1 MKKIRLTEADLT
13 RVIKRIVKE
22 APIDYGDYPERMD
35 PNLERKFG
43 DPEGM
48 YAKNPAF
55 RKGSA
60 DIERLAGGRF
70 KEVVDRV
77 RSAFNRPNVSSQQVK
92 NEIIQQMM
100 MITGRIMSIE
110 SQHNE
115 ELKDLAL
122 ELALEETGTDRDWYQ
137 FDLTLG
143 NADSETGMSEFRMK
157 PQEKPKF
164 ELPKSFE
171 LDVETDEEQFQSEVD
186 KRNIINLIIQGEAKK
201 GHYSFMK
208 PSFMQRVAQIDSEL
222 PNLYRQVMAA
232 NDLLYFTMEQMIEM
246 MSQTGQGVA
255 GKSEIQDADDE
266 EGGEGEEGPDTKIV
280 AAGMIFPI
288 LLHEIIKG
296 LEEAPAREQFSQ
308 MDPER
313 ASNIMGQTDVLS
325 NEPMQLR
332 LGPSVVELIKFALPD
347 EMFEPENSGLNPW
360 FKKELYK
367 IPAKEFLNLIGD
379 AISEDKTEKDR
390 ARKKFTEVM
399 KAAQNA
405 KREYDEYNQG
415 KEQDDL
421 DDFLASL

>member
-1 MKKIRLTEADLT
+1 MKKIKLTEADLT
-13 RVIKRIVKE
+13 RVIKRIIKE

-35 PNLERKFG
+35 PRLERKFG

-48 YAKNPAF
+48 FAKNPAF
-55 RKGSA
+55 RKGAA
-60 DIERLAGGRF
+60 DVERLAGGRF
-70 KEVVDRV
+70 KEVVNRV
-77 RSAFNRPNVSSQQVK
+77 RSAFNQPDVSSNQVK
-92 NEIIQQMM
+92 QQIMQQMM
-100 MITGRIMSIE
+100 GLTNQIMRIE

-122 ELALEETGTDRDWYQ
+122 ELALEETGTDSDWYE

-143 NADSETGMSEFRMK
+143 QADSGMGEFRMK
-157 PQEKPKF
+157 PEEKPKF
-164 ELPKSFE
+164 EMPKSF
-171 LDVETDEEQFQSEVD
+171 DIDDETDEEQFQSEVD

-208 PSFMQRVAQIDSEL
+208 PSYMQRVAQIDSEL

-255 GKSEIQDADDE
+255 GKMELQDADDE
-266 EGGEGEEGPDTKIV
+266 DGDGEGPDTKIV
-280 AAGMIFPI
+280 AAGIIFPI
-288 LLHEIIKG
+288 LLHEIIKA

-313 ASNIMGQTDVLS
+313 ASKIMGQTDVLEY
-325 NEPMQLR
+325 EPMQLR
-332 LGPSVVELIKFALPD
+332 LGPPVVELIKYALPD

-367 IPAKEFLNLIGD
+367 IPAKEFLDLIGD
-379 AISEDKTEKDR
+379 AMSENKTEKDR
-390 ARKKFTEVM
+390 AKKRFTEVM
-399 KAAQNA
+399 RTAQAA

-415 KEQDDL
+415 KDQEDL

>member
-1 MKKIRLTEADLT
+1 
-13 RVIKRIVKE
+13 
-22 APIDYGDYPERMD
+22 
-35 PNLERKFG
+35 
-43 DPEGM
+43 
-48 YAKNPAF
+48 
-55 RKGSA
+55 
-60 DIERLAGGRF
+60 
-70 KEVVDRV
+70 
-77 RSAFNRPNVSSQQVK
+77 
-92 NEIIQQMM
+92 
-100 MITGRIMSIE
+100 
-110 SQHNE
+110 
-115 ELKDLAL
+115 
-122 ELALEETGTDRDWYQ
+122 
-137 FDLTLG
+137 
-143 NADSETGMSEFRMK
+143 
-157 PQEKPKF
+157 
-164 ELPKSFE
+164 
-171 LDVETDEEQFQSEVD
+171 
-186 KRNIINLIIQGEAKK
+186 
-201 GHYSFMK
+201 
-208 PSFMQRVAQIDSEL
+208 
-222 PNLYRQVMAA
+222 
-232 NDLLYFTMEQMIEM
+232 
-246 MSQTGQGVA
+246 
-255 GKSEIQDADDE
+255 
-266 EGGEGEEGPDTKIV
+266 
-280 AAGMIFPI
+280 MIFPI

>member
-1 MKKIRLTEADLT
+1 MKKIKLTEADLT

-35 PNLERKFG
+35 PRLERKFG

-48 YAKNPAF
+48 FAKNPAF
-55 RKGSA
+55 RKGAA
-60 DIERLAGGRF
+60 DVERLAGGRF
-70 KEVVDRV
+70 KEVVNRV
-77 RSAFNRPNVSSQQVK
+77 RSAFNQPDVSSNQVK
-92 NEIIQQMM
+92 QQIMQQMM
-100 MITGRIMSIE
+100 GLTNQIMRIE

-122 ELALEETGTDRDWYQ
+122 ELALEETGTDSDWYE

-143 NADSETGMSEFRMK
+143 AADSGMGEFRMK
-157 PQEKPKF
+157 PEEKPKF
-164 ELPKSFE
+164 EMPKSF
-171 LDVETDEEQFQSEVD
+171 DIDDETDEEQFQSEVD
-186 KRNIINLIIQGEAKK
+186 KRNIINLIIQGEGKK

-208 PSFMQRVAQIDSEL
+208 PSYMQRVAQIDSEL

-255 GKSEIQDADDE
+255 GKMELQDADDE
-266 EGGEGEEGPDTKIV
+266 DGDGEGPDTKIV
-280 AAGMIFPI
+280 AAGIIFPI
-288 LLHEIIKG
+288 LLHEIIKA

-313 ASNIMGQTDVLS
+313 ASKIMGQTDVLEY
-325 NEPMQLR
+325 EPMQLR
-332 LGPSVVELIKFALPD
+332 LGPPVVELIKYALPD

-367 IPAKEFLNLIGD
+367 IPAKEFLDLIGD
-379 AISEDKTEKDR
+379 AMSENKTEKDR
-390 ARKKFTEVM
+390 AKKRFTEVM
-399 KAAQNA
+399 RTAQAA

-415 KEQDDL
+415 KDQEDL

>member
-1 MKKIRLTEADLT
+1 MKKIKLTEADLT

-35 PNLERKFG
+35 PRLERKFG

-48 YAKNPAF
+48 FAKNPAF
-55 RKGSA
+55 RKGAA
-60 DIERLAGGRF
+60 DVERLAGGRF
-70 KEVVDRV
+70 KEVVNRV
-77 RSAFNRPNVSSQQVK
+77 RSAFNQPDVSSNQVK
-92 NEIIQQMM
+92 QQIMQQMM
-100 MITGRIMSIE
+100 GLTNQIMRIE

-122 ELALEETGTDRDWYQ
+122 ELALEETGTDSDWYE

-143 NADSETGMSEFRMK
+143 AADSGMGEFRMK
-157 PQEKPKF
+157 PEEKPKF
-164 ELPKSFE
+164 EMPKSF
-171 LDVETDEEQFQSEVD
+171 DIDDETDEEQFQSEVD

-208 PSFMQRVAQIDSEL
+208 PSYMQRVAQIDSEL

-255 GKSEIQDADDE
+255 GKMELQDADDE
-266 EGGEGEEGPDTKIV
+266 DGDGEGPDTKIV
-280 AAGMIFPI
+280 AAGIIFPI
-288 LLHEIIKG
+288 LLHEIIKA

-313 ASNIMGQTDVLS
+313 ASKIMGQTDVLEY
-325 NEPMQLR
+325 EPMQLR
-332 LGPSVVELIKFALPD
+332 LGPPVVELIKYALPD

-367 IPAKEFLNLIGD
+367 IPAKEFLDLIGD
-379 AISEDKTEKDR
+379 AMSENKTEKDR
-390 ARKKFTEVM
+390 AKKRFTEVM
-399 KAAQNA
+399 RTAQAA

-415 KEQDDL
+415 KDQEDL